1 MLTEPTAQVGTN
13 ADGSATVRLSG
24 PVGAD
29 HLATVRAAFDCAGG
43 AGPLIVDLTDVTFL
57 EPAGIDLLRDVAGER
72 GLELVLGPGCAVFPV
87 VQVSGLAEVATLR
100 SVR

>member
-29 HLATVRAAFDCAGG
+29 NLATVRAAFECAGG
-43 AGPLIVDLTDVTFL
+43 SGPLIVDLTDVTFL
-57 EPAGIDLLRDVAGER
+57 EPAGIELLREVAAER
-72 GLELVLGPGCAVFPV
+72 GLDLVLGPGWRRSPSTATR
-87 VQVSGLAEVATLR
+87 SG
-100 SVR
+100 